1 MIGRALT
8 QTWSRRNGSLQARQ
22 AFQASFGR
30 ISRHFTGALLPHFT
44 GAKPATS
51 TNFRFNKLC
60 EKMYSHTQFA
70 ARFSS
75 LLLSHSLSDSVLL
88 TLSLLYAHTIMIT
101 IFPRCSRFCLCVC
114 RVQQQQQI
122 TFINWFLATKCVCVS
137 ASQSCA
143 AAFQAQGVRLKANG
157 DRETAHFLRTF
168 YVHIYIYKHICVSCG
183 RLNCSTSLCL
193 PFFPSTYLSLSFYF
207 SHSQMAFLM
216 RTLRKVGNTNAC

>member
-70 ARFSS
+70 ARFWS

-101 IFPRCSRFCLCVC
+101 IFPSLQSLLFVCVECSQ
-114 RVQQQQQI
+114 QQQQQI
-122 TFINWFLATKCVCVS
+122 TFINWFVATKSVCVCVCITKFCCS
-137 ASQSCA
+137 ILGAGS
-143 AAFQAQGVRLKANG
+143 KA
-157 DRETAHFLRTF
+157 
-168 YVHIYIYKHICVSCG
+168 KG
-183 RLNCSTSLCL
+183 RRGS
-193 PFFPSTYLSLSFYF
+193 
-207 SHSQMAFLM
+207 
-216 RTLRKVGNTNAC
+216 